1 MRRIDFNCDL
11 GEGCGDDAAI
21 VPWISSASIAC
32 GGHAGDEASM
42 RTAVALCLQHGVAIG
57 AHPSFEDREHFGR
70 RELAITADAIH
81 AQVGR
86 QIATLAATC
95 ASHDACMAHVKPHG
109 ALYNL
114 AARDPEVARAVVDA
128 VRVLDASLVL
138 YALSGSALARAGEA
152 AGMRVA
158 HEVFAERRYEADGRL
173 TPRGT
178 PGAVIEDV
186 ADAIAQVRMML
197 GHGQVTARTGES
209 IAIRADT
216 LCLHGDRDG
225 APDFAR
231 RLHDT
236 LVASGVRILS
246 PPAKTTLSS

>member
-1 MRRIDFNCDL
+1 MKRIDFNCDL

-32 GGHAGDEASM
+32 GGHAGDDTSM
-42 RTAVALCLQHGVAIG
+42 RMAIALCQQHGVAIG

-81 AQVGR
+81 AQVGW
-86 QIATLAATC
+86 QIAALASAC
-95 ASHDACMAHVKPHG
+95 ARSDVRMSHVKPHG
-109 ALYNL
+109 ALYNI
-114 AARDPEVARAVVDA
+114 AACGPDVAEAIVDA
-128 VRVLDASLVL
+128 VRSQDPSLVL
-138 YALSGSALARAGEA
+138 FALSGSVLAHAGEA
-152 AGMRVA
+152 AGLRVA
-158 HEVFAERRYEADGRL
+158 HEVFAERRYEADGTL

-186 ADAIAQVRMML
+186 SDAIAQVRMML
-197 GHGQVTARTGES
+197 DHGQVTARTGES

-216 LCLHGDRDG
+216 ICLHGDRDD

-236 LVASGVRILS
+236 LVAAGIRILS
-246 PPAKTTLSS
+246 PAHKIKLSS

>member
-1 MRRIDFNCDL
+1 MKRIDFNCDL

-32 GGHAGDEASM
+32 GGHAGDDASM
-42 RTAVALCLQHGVAIG
+42 RTAIALCLRHGVAIG

-70 RELAITADAIH
+70 RELAVAADAIH

-95 ASHDACMAHVKPHG
+95 ASRNARMAHVKPHG

-114 AARDPEVARAVVDA
+114 AARDPGISAAIVDA
-128 VRVLDASLVL
+128 VRTQDPSLVL
-138 YALSGSALARAGEA
+138 YALSGSVLAHAGEA
-152 AGMRVA
+152 AGLRVA
-158 HEVFAERRYEADGRL
+158 HEVFVERRYEADGTL

-186 ADAIAQVRMML
+186 SDAITQLRMML
-197 GHGQVTARTGES
+197 DHGQVTARTGQS
-209 IAIRADT
+209 VAIRADT
-216 LCLHGDRDG
+216 ICLHGDRND

-231 RLHDT
+231 RLHGT
-236 LVASGVRILS
+236 LVASGIHILS
-246 PPAKTTLSS
+246 PDGKTQPSS